1 MQVAFMGKLALLFQA
16 CSYSTGIVGR
26 SIFNSRNHHLVA
38 ENTGGDAVGAG
49 ELFARPLQCAR

>member
-1 MQVAFMGKLALLFQA
+1 MGKLALLFQA